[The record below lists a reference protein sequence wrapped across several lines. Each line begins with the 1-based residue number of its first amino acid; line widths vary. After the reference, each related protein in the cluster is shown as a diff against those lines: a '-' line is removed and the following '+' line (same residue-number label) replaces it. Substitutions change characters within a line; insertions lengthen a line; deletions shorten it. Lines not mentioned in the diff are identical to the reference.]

1 MGNLHLFLNL
11 LFSLCKLEYP
21 VDIVHPLSLVKQE
34 EASEIFTGGEIGE
47 WKLIQQVS
55 DPFFLRN
62 SRFDSATGRFKAKE
76 DGLYLISAIML
87 ILHSGLSQ
95 IRMAF
100 VADGQ
105 SINVTTFQSNSLN
118 SKSGAFVSTLTLSS
132 TVHLYPNQKVSTFID
147 LLGQNSFS
155 CKVLPNSSFS
165 AVLVSRWE
173 SDYTAGFLATAI
185 YDAFGQTGYK
195 KVADWK
201 SVPSVSKKYKIT
213 PSTSINIKNSGL
225 YFLQSVLIIEDYEGD
240 KAFDSGVLSME

>member
-1 MGNLHLFLNL
+1 M
-11 LFSLCKLEYP
+11 
-21 VDIVHPLSLVKQE
+21 
-34 EASEIFTGGEIGE
+34 
-47 WKLIQQVS
+47 S

-87 ILHSGLSQ
+87 TLHSGLSQ

-185 YDAFGQTGYK
+185 YDAFGRTGYK